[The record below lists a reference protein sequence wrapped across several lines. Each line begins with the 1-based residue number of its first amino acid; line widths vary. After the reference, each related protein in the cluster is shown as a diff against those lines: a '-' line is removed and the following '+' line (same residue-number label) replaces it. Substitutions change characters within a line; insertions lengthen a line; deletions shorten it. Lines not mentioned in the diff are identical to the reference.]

1 MWTHLS
7 DQCMGAISKSKGA
20 GCFLLKIVARVEI
33 HLCMQAVFIVDCASP
48 QCKRT
53 HEENPWH
60 PFIYSH
66 VIVNGKWRSL
76 ILVCWPFFSMKVD
89 CPFNLCVAILILY
102 ASPIPLLC
110 GCINPHQR
118 WTMHLS
124 LMDMMAAS
132 SFFLSTPKQC
142 DIPIHVKMVV
152 ATGASMERQWWWRV
166 PSFEQESG
174 VHWCFSLRSMDGI
187 LHMWSKCWRRPWCA
201 LSMVRDHL
209 KLDCMSI
216 EL

>member
-1 MWTHLS
+1 MWTYLS

-33 HLCMQAVFIVDCASP
+33 HLCMQAVFIVDCAFP

-89 CPFNLCVAILILY
+89 CPFNPCVAILILY
-102 ASPIPLLC
+102 ASPFPLIC
-110 GCINPHQR
+110 GCMNPYQR

-124 LMDMMAAS
+124 LMDMTTG
-132 SFFLSTPKQC
+132 SFFLHSKAEWYSYPCQNGGCYWCIYGTP
-142 DIPIHVKMVV
+142 
-152 ATGASMERQWWWRV
+152 
-166 PSFEQESG
+166 
-174 VHWCFSLRSMDGI
+174 
-187 LHMWSKCWRRPWCA
+187 
-201 LSMVRDHL
+201 MVRWGEYFDTHFIYL
-209 KLDCMSI
+209 FMKI
-216 EL
+216 

>member
-1 MWTHLS
+1 MSLRMWNYLS

-48 QCKRT
+48 Q
-53 HEENPWH
+53 ENPWH

-89 CPFNLCVAILILY
+89 CPFNPCVAILILY

-132 SFFLSTPKQC
+132 SFFFFPLQSSVT
-142 DIPIHVKMVV
+142 
-152 ATGASMERQWWWRV
+152 
-166 PSFEQESG
+166 F
-174 VHWCFSLRSMDGI
+174 
-187 LHMWSKCWRRPWCA
+187 
-201 LSMVRDHL
+201 LSMSKWWLLLVHLWNANGEVRWIFRYPFHL
-209 KLDCMSI
+209 FIYENLK
-216 EL
+216 